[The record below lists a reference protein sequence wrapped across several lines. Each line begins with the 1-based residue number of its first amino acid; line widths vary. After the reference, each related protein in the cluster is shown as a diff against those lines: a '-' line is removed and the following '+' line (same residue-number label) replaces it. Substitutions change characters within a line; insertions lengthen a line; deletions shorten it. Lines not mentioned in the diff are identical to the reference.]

1 MVEITYEE
9 LLADLREQEQND
21 TLPENPNTCKTC
33 IHRVRSYLN
42 MYSNKVVQSCELQSS
57 KRSNSGFKTIK
68 TTDKACYAYEKGV

>member
-9 LLADLREQEQND
+9 LLADLREQEQNE

-42 MYSNKVVQSCELQSS
+42 MYSNKVVQSCELQPS

-68 TTDKACYAYEKGV
+68 TTDKACCAYEKCV

>member
-9 LLADLREQEQND
+9 LLAELQEQEKDD

-42 MYSNKVVQSCELQSS
+42 MYSNKVVQSCELQPS

-68 TTDKACYAYEKGV
+68 TTDKACYAYEKSV